1 MISIG
6 EMIMIVKM
14 ICAGGRNQRNRL
26 KIRARDTEVCTSE
39 IPNLGEEECEAWTMR
54 TQEKRQ

>member
-1 MISIG
+1 MSIG

-26 KIRARDTEVCTSE
+26 KIRVRDTKES
-39 IPNLGEEECEAWTMR
+39 A
-54 TQEKRQ
+54 RQRFPS